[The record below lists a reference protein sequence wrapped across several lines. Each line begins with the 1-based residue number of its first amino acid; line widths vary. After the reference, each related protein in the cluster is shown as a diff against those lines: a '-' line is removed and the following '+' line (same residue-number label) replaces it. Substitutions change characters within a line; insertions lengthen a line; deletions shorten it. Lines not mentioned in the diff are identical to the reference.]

1 MARRSTAA
9 TSLRKVMEAM
19 GMPRE
24 LMGRRC
30 QNVLVAGRGCLC
42 GGARVVGAA
51 EHHPARVRPA
61 GGAVRLDLMTQQP
74 GLVRQPRHAC
84 RR

>member
-9 TSLRKVMEAM
+9 TGLRKVMDAM

-30 QNVLVAGRGCLC
+30 KDVLVAGRGCLC

-74 GLVRQPRHAC
+74 GLVRQPRHVC
-84 RR
+84 RW